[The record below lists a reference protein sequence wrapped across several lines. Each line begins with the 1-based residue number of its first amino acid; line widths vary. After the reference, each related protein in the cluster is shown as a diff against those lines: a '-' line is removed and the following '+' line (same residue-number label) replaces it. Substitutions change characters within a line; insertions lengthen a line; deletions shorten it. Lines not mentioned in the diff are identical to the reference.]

1 MWNAT
6 FIILYVV
13 IASPVTLFQKK
24 KLPKLVAAAFCKTA
38 SAVCII
44 GAIISPRD
52 RNVWYKEDFVPAKE
66 T

>member
-1 MWNAT
+1 MFGYIMWNAT
-6 FIILYVV
+6 FIILYVVVAYVV

-52 RNVWYKEDFVPAKE
+52 RNVW
-66 T
+66 